1 MTMGDVLTSKGLRVG
16 IHSEVG
22 RLREVIVHSPGSE
35 LDRLTPVNAADLL
48 FDDVLWAAR
57 AREEQ
62 DAFLATSLRALLDDI
77 DPAELAE
84 FFIRGVLTS
93 DVAPHSYP
101 GAELGAS
108 GLMTSCWRA
117 ACSPPAQPPGSWRSS
132 SPRRARRCTSAP
144 Y

>member
-93 DVAPHSYP
+93 DVATP
-101 GAELGAS
+101 L
-108 GLMTSCWRA
+108 L
-117 ACSPPAQPPGSWRSS
+117 
-132 SPRRARRCTSAP
+132 PRG
-144 Y
+144 